1 MGHRLQV
8 KMHPDFVWNSKI
20 PRLCG
25 SSVKSLGVVEDF
37 LLPPLPDTL
46 RCIPEQIFQ

>member
-20 PRLCG
+20 PRLSG
-25 SSVKSLGVVEDF
+25 SPVKSLRVAEEI
-37 LLPPLPDTL
+37 LLPPLPYTL